1 MSKKKVIRQLSA
13 IFFLLT
19 TILIQIVT
27 FQTVIERQYS
37 AKILILGITAS
48 YMTAF
53 ISNIFWMRVRIR
65 YIDPVSCVSALF
77 AGLVMTAIT
86 AAYLLLI
93 IDQKTVECLIITATG
108 FIIYLCCRKNY
119 SYQEEYK
126 CFTNSTIRNF
136 SLSALCFQKIS
147 AKNREKV
154 ILQYGKQFHI
164 PVLN

>member
-27 FQTVIERQYS
+27 FQTVIEQQYS
-37 AKILILGITAS
+37 AEILILGITAS

-53 ISNIFWMRVRIR
+53 ISNIFWMRVRLR

-93 IDQKTVECLIITATG
+93 IDQKIVECLIITATG
-108 FIIYLCCRKNY
+108 SIIYLCCKKNY
-119 SYQEEYK
+119 SY
-126 CFTNSTIRNF
+126 
-136 SLSALCFQKIS
+136 
-147 AKNREKV
+147 
-154 ILQYGKQFHI
+154 
-164 PVLN
+164 